1 MESNK
6 FWFLMSPYMSLDGKQ
21 SSPFTAFSIEFC
33 IPNCLNVGCGKSGL
47 ESQMLILNF
56 NFQHLNRGH
65 AFMIQI
71 FEIQILLSWLMIN
84 PTFVG
89 H

>member
-1 MESNK
+1 MENNK
-6 FWFLMSPYMSLDGKQ
+6 FWFLMSPYMSLDGNQ

-56 NFQHLNRGH
+56 IWKTDIPKFKFKNML
-65 AFMIQI
+65 ISI
-71 FEIQILLSWLMIN
+71 
-84 PTFVG
+84 T
-89 H
+89 